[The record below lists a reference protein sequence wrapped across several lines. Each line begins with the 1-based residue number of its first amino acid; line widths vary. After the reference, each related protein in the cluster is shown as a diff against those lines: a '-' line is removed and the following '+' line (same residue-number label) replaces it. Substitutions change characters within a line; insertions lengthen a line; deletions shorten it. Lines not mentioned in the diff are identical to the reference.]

1 MKNTKRIL
9 ACLLLTALLLCGCG
23 QAAEEALNPQQEALC
38 AVLDGMRDSVTVAT
52 AGSSLRAAAAA
63 ASLLDWAEQTDLE
76 PELAAQTAAD
86 WFVRQTEEAR
96 ALWPDQADAVAY
108 MVTLLAQG
116 GEEAEGLLRDAGC
129 ESAGYPWSE
138 RAAALAGQI
147 LQQ

>member
-1 MKNTKRIL
+1 MKNAKRAL
-9 ACLLLTALLLCGCG
+9 AFLLLTALLLAGCG
-23 QAAEEALNPQQEALC
+23 KAAEETLNPQQEALC
-38 AVLDGMRDSVTVAT
+38 AVLDGVRDTVTIAT

-63 ASLLDWAEQTDLE
+63 AALLDWAEQTDLE

-96 ALWPDQADAVAY
+96 ALWPEQADAVAY
-108 MVTLLAQG
+108 MVSLLTEG

-138 RAAALAGQI
+138 RAAALAGRI